1 MDKDQDN
8 SSVASATITQEDE
21 DALCDVR
28 CVHPDRVIMGRAL
41 LLPDAEYS
49 SLAGIFAA
57 LADPTRAKIV
67 YSILHQELCTCDLA
81 AITGISESAVSQ
93 HLAVLRR
100 LRLVKNRRAG
110 KVVYYALDDPHI
122 DALLQVCLEHIRD
135 SRDMPETA
143 QAKGKSEARNG

>member
-1 MDKDQDN
+1 MNGTDTGEALAAATLVTQDE
-8 SSVASATITQEDE
+8 I

-28 CVHPDRVIMGRAL
+28 CVHPDKVLAGRAL
-41 LLPDAEYS
+41 LLPDGEYS
-49 SLAGIFAA
+49 SLAAIFAA

-100 LRLVKNRRAG
+100 LRLVRHRRAG

-122 DALLQVCLEHIRD
+122 EALLQICLEHVRD
-135 SRDMPETA
+135 TE
-143 QAKGKSEARNG
+143 G

>member
-1 MDKDQDN
+1 MNRTGAGEALAASTLVTQDE
-8 SSVASATITQEDE
+8 I

-28 CVHPDRVIMGRAL
+28 CVHPDKVLAGRAL
-41 LLPDAEYS
+41 LIPDGEYS

-100 LRLVKNRRAG
+100 LRLVRHRRAG
-110 KVVYYALDDPHI
+110 KIVYYALDDPHI
-122 DALLQVCLEHIRD
+122 DALLQICLEHVRD
-135 SRDMPETA
+135 SEGGR
-143 QAKGKSEARNG
+143 

>member
-1 MDKDQDN
+1 MNRTDAGGALAAATLVTQDE
-8 SSVASATITQEDE
+8 I

-28 CVHPDRVIMGRAL
+28 CVHPDKVLAGRVL
-41 LLPDAEYS
+41 LLPDGEYS
-49 SLAGIFAA
+49 SLAAIFAA

-100 LRLVKNRRAG
+100 LRLVRHRRAG
-110 KVVYYALDDPHI
+110 KIVYYALDDPHI
-122 DALLQVCLEHIRD
+122 DALLQICLEHVRD
-135 SRDMPETA
+135 TE
-143 QAKGKSEARNG
+143 G